1 MADKSEKHKQGHF
14 EVSMYTTQM
23 VSRTLFFVRSYFW
36 ILLRCLPMWSA
47 IWLQLFEPQT
57 LTTVCLFSWLTMY
70 NLYFIL
76 IELIWVTCPPL
87 NLDCDVEKS
96 CVLTDLGLGPWLL
109 AWFPLRSLLLYL
121 AFFQGLARAV
131 H

>member
-1 MADKSEKHKQGHF
+1 MCHSDGIQNPVLCGGLISDPYVGF
-14 EVSMYTTQM
+14 
-23 VSRTLFFVRSYFW
+23 
-36 ILLRCLPMWSA
+36 PMWSA
-47 IWLQLFEPQT
+47 HMQLFRKPQT

-76 IELIWVTCPPL
+76 IKLIWVTCPPL

-96 CVLTDLGLGPWLL
+96 YVLTDLGLGPWLL

>member
-1 MADKSEKHKQGHF
+1 MCA
-14 EVSMYTTQM
+14 TQM
-23 VSRTLFFVRSYFW
+23 ASQGLFFVRPYFW
-36 ILLRCLPMWSA
+36 ILLTLASHVVSNMAAAVR
-47 IWLQLFEPQT
+47 PQT

-76 IELIWVTCPPL
+76 IKLIWVTCPPL

-96 CVLTDLGLGPWLL
+96 YVLTDLGLGPWLL
-109 AWFPLRSLLLYL
+109 AWFLRSLLLYL